1 MLTPPRQPCTW
12 FCWAELIVLL
22 ALPAARGQQSE
33 PPALNPFGSRAD
45 REDQKRDD
53 AVPGFVETSD
63 GQVHPG
69 QVMLTRDARLKI
81 FDEQQ
86 KKHREIPLKAI
97 KRIDC
102 SVQKEWVEEEWRFK
116 ENASDEKYFTGR
128 TYPSREYTHKITLQN
143 GQTIEGSLSG
153 IVYVRADPAASAE
166 RYLLHKRDK
175 GNPGTDLKSLV
186 YVRSI
191 QLGAKALEDGKRK
204 AAGPANSKVSA
215 TTGKGRS

>member
-1 MLTPPRQPCTW
+1 MLTSPCKL
-12 FCWAELIVLL
+12 FARLLLAEILVLL

-33 PPALNPFGSRAD
+33 PPALNPFGSRGE

-63 GQVHPG
+63 GKIHPG

-97 KRIDC
+97 KRVDC
-102 SVQKEWVEEEWRFK
+102 TVQKEWVEEEWRFK

-128 TYPSREYTHKITLQN
+128 SYPSREYTHKITLQN
-143 GQTIEGSLSG
+143 GQKIDGALSA
-153 IVYVRADPAASAE
+153 IVYVRADPDAEPE

-175 GNPGTDLKSLV
+175 GSLGTDLKSLV

-191 QLGAKALEDGKRK
+191 QLGAKALEEGKRRAAA
-204 AAGPANSKVSA
+204 AAGRKASA
-215 TTGKGRS
+215 ATGKGRS